1 MLKDVND
8 AVTSESPTI
17 IQSHT
22 TPTPNL
28 YNLTKCLL
36 YTFNL

>member
-8 AVTSESPTI
+8 AVTSELPTI

-22 TPTPNL
+22 TPTQL
-28 YNLTKCLL
+28 I
-36 YTFNL
+36 YTSNKEFDIHF